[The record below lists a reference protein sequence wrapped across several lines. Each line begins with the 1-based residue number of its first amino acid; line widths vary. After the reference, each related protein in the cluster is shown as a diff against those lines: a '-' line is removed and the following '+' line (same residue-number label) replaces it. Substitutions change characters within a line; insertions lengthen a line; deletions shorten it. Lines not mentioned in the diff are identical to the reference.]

1 MCVCVCVR
9 VRKCLHVCFGGLQSV
24 FCTVWVSCVG
34 AVWYRAVG
42 AAVLCV
48 CAGRWYSGSIVE
60 LLSRLLSQ
68 RIQRNRL
75 TKLLH
80 FVLDT
85 FCNQR
90 RVLFIKQV
98 HQPGRVVQGWNHG
111 SLKTHVNISV
121 KAHRQGWHRG
131 KVPAQTLLQISITSR
146 VDSSVMPADRNG
158 RNDKC
163 YTQHEYKCIRNI
175 FTWKVCTFAC
185 RLEAYLLPLEHSCI
199 LLVFLF
205 FVYRKGTRNNVNVP
219 LFISLYR
226 RVYCEGGCT
235 QFAVQFVT
243 FA

>member
-1 MCVCVCVR
+1 MC
-9 VRKCLHVCFGGLQSV
+9 KCLHVCFGGLQSV

-68 RIQRNRL
+68 RIQRSRL

-98 HQPGRVVQGWNHG
+98 HQPGRVVQDWNYG
-111 SLKTHVNISV
+111 PLKMHVNTSV
-121 KAHRQGWHRG
+121 KPHRQGCRRG
-131 KVPAQTLLQISITSR
+131 KVPAQKPLQISTTGH
-146 VDSSVMPADRNG
+146 VDSSDKPADRNG
-158 RNDKC
+158 RNDTC
-163 YTQHEYKCIRNI
+163 YIQQ
-175 FTWKVCTFAC
+175 
-185 RLEAYLLPLEHSCI
+185 
-199 LLVFLF
+199 
-205 FVYRKGTRNNVNVP
+205 
-219 LFISLYR
+219 
-226 RVYCEGGCT
+226 EGIM
-235 QFAVQFVT
+235 
-243 FA
+243 